1 MVCSLN
7 SLGWIGICVKVIIII
22 KMNCLIYYRLE
33 PNQLHM
39 GWKNYI
45 QCFCFQVKTVR
56 IFIRKSLK
64 GGSETSSV

>member
-1 MVCSLN
+1 MACSLN

-22 KMNCLIYYRLE
+22 KMNCLIYCRLKL
-33 PNQLHM
+33 NQLHM

-45 QCFCFQVKTVR
+45 RCFCSQVKTVR
-56 IFIRKSLK
+56 IFLRKSLK

>member
-33 PNQLHM
+33 LNQLHM
-39 GWKNYI
+39 GWKKLYPVFLFSGKNCAYLYKEKP
-45 QCFCFQVKTVR
+45 QGRQ
-56 IFIRKSLK
+56 
-64 GGSETSSV
+64 